1 MSMKKNTF
9 VGMIATI
16 AILFTSSAAMAWAPG
31 HGWRPGVGMGYGGMT
46 IFWILA
52 IIVVAGLVCFAIYLN
67 RRSAWNK
74 KKESLLNILS
84 ERYARGEI
92 TKEEFDR
99 KKQDIREDSYVDSQ
113 IQLDTLNQRY
123 ARGEITK
130 EELDAKR
137 KDLREESLLAILIPR
152 YARGEIT
159 KEEFERIKKDS
170 EELCNAC

>member
-1 MSMKKNTF
+1 MKKNIII
-9 VGMIATI
+9 GMAVV
-16 AILFTSSAAMAWAPG
+16 FTLALVVSTAMAFGPG
-31 HGWRPGVGMGYGGMT
+31 HGWRPGVAMGFGGMT

-52 IIVVAGLVCFAIYLN
+52 IIAVAGLVCLAICLS
-67 RRSAWNK
+67 RRSARNN

-99 KKQDIREDSYVDSQ
+99 KKQDLKEDSYVDSQ

-123 ARGEITK
+123 ARGEISK
-130 EELDAKR
+130 EEFDGKT
-137 KDLREESLLAILIPR
+137 KDLREESVLAILIPR
-152 YARGEIT
+152 YARGEIN

-170 EELCNAC
+170 EELCNAF